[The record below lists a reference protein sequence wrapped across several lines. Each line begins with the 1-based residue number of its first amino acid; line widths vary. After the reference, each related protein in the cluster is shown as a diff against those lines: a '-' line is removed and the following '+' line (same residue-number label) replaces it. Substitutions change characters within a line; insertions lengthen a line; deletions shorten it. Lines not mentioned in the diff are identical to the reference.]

1 MEKNGFEFDTNPF
14 ILVASVE
21 KYSLTADMLSSNAI
35 EPSEGSLA
43 NLLDGDIGTY
53 FHSAWSVSIA
63 DKHYV
68 QVKLPVSTKTFRFTY
83 TNRSN
88 NGNAALAW
96 FNLYTGTNENNLQLT
111 SVLRGMKM
119 VSRQVLQEFM
129 FLPTFQ

>member
-1 MEKNGFEFDTNPF
+1 
-14 ILVASVE
+14 
-21 KYSLTADMLSSNAI
+21 MLSSNAI

-96 FNLYTGTNENNLQLT
+96 FNLYTGTNENNLQLYKRFAWDEHLLKNT
-111 SVLRGMKM
+111 V
-119 VSRQVLQEFM
+119 
-129 FLPTFQ
+129 